1 MALMDNTNGTGTTM
15 LVQPAYSG
23 YNMGCNNGG
32 GLFSGN
38 GNDWIG
44 ILFLIALCSGGF
56 GNYGG
61 FGRTGGAGAG
71 AMDNYVLTSDFS
83 QLSKQI
89 SDSYSMTERKLDG
102 ISNGL
107 CDGFY
112 TQAQLVAGVNS
123 NIANAQYN
131 LANAITTNGYETRIG
146 INGVNNQIASC
157 CCDLRSDISNV
168 NYNNAMNTN
177 AIQQAV
183 ANGFC
188 QTNFNSSNNTRD
200 IITSTHGDTDRI
212 IARIDAMESA
222 RQAEKIAELQAE
234 NQSLRFAA
242 SQQAQNAYL
251 VSQLGQQCPKPAYV
265 VQPPQQ
271 VTFPTNCCGGV
282 NYAASG
288 CSCA

>member
-56 GNYGG
+56 GNFGG
-61 FGRTGGAGAG
+61 FAGGAGAG

-112 TQAQLVAGVNS
+112 TQAQLVACVNS

-188 QTNFNSSNNTRD
+188 QTNYNNSNNTRD

-234 NQSLRFAA
+234 NQGLRFAA

-251 VSQLGQQCPKPAYV
+251 VSQLGPQCPKAAYI

-282 NYAASG
+282 SYASG
-288 CSCA
+288 CGCNG